1 MSEFHIEVVR
11 LGAIEKHPNADA
23 LQITQVHG
31 GYPCISQLGAFAD
44 GDLAV
49 YVPVDAIVDTA
60 RPEFAFLAGSNVPGK
75 PHRVR
80 AKRLRGIFSMG
91 LLIPAPVGAS
101 EGDDVREQLG
111 ITKWEP
117 PAERINT
124 SSPPAP
130 SPGGLS
136 IPVYDLEGLRR
147 HLTGSKYAKYA
158 EPVLADGEE
167 VVITEKIH
175 GANARIVRTA
185 DGVVHVGSR
194 TQWKREDAD
203 ELWWPAV
210 RASGIYV
217 DSIPPGFV
225 IYGEVFGQVQDLTYG
240 HDRGAPASF
249 RMFDIY
255 DANTGSWMDYD
266 EAVGFAEVLG
276 IPVVPTLHRGPWS
289 RDLLSLAEGPSTLAS
304 HTREGFVVRPVKERW
319 HRRVGRVVLKM
330 VGEGYLTRKAA

>member
-1 MSEFHIEVVR
+1 MSEFHVEVVR

-31 GYPCISQLGAFAD
+31 GYPCISQLGAFAE

-60 RPEFAFLAGSNVPGK
+60 RPEFTFLAGSNVPGK

-91 LLIPAPVGAS
+91 LLIPAPAGAS
-101 EGDDVREQLG
+101 EGDDVCVQLG

-117 PAERINT
+117 PADRINT
-124 SSPPAP
+124 SSPATP
-130 SPGGLS
+130 SPGGLP

-147 HLTGSKYAKYA
+147 HLNAS
-158 EPVLADGEE
+158 EPVLVDGEE

-175 GANARIVRTA
+175 GANARIVITA

-194 TQWKREDAD
+194 NQWKREDAD
-203 ELWWPAV
+203 DLWWPAL
-210 RASGIYV
+210 RASGLV
-217 DSIPPGFV
+217 DTLQDAAPSLDGLV
-225 IYGEVFGQVQDLTYG
+225 LYGEVFGQVQDLTYG
-240 HDRGAPASF
+240 HERGTAARF
-249 RMFDIY
+249 RLFDAYRTETGTWY
-255 DANTGSWMDYD
+255 DHDTLEQFARLANVDM
-266 EAVGFAEVLG
+266 VPVLY
-276 IPVVPTLHRGPWS
+276 RGPWS

-304 HTREGFVVRPVKERW
+304 HTREGFVVRPVKERF